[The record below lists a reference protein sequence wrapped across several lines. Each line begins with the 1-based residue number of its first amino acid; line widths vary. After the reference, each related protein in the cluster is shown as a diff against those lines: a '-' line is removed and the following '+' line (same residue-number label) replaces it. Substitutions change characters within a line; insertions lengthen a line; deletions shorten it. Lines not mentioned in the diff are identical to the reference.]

1 MSSIVVETVVPVMT
15 CGRCGAPST
24 QGQRF
29 CTDCGAL
36 LGRTV
41 ASSEYDALRDVAV
54 AGAGAVALARL
65 VDVVVCLLGAAAGA
79 GLLFLAHRAV
89 PSSDPLGTAIAG
101 AVTGLVVTAVIVAI
115 RASRTGRGPGG
126 LVTGTRVVDVEDALP
141 AGPVRQLSRLRG
153 HHPRPAGSGPWAAA
167 TGTLT
172 AALRAGREP
181 LSPAAPALGTA
192 FGAAASAGVRPGS
205 APLPGP
211 TPPVPTG
218 RASGLAAVP
227 VGRGA
232 APVGLDATRRS
243 GVGSAPVGSGPD
255 AGFAA
260 VPPPTAPVAD
270 ESVPA
275 DAVVLRFDSG
285 ALHWFRGTCVVGRNP
300 EAEPGV
306 ATVAVPDL
314 SRTLSK
320 THVALVQTDGAVLLR
335 DLGSTNGTSVVRPD
349 ASFEDLV
356 PGVDLFVAAGSTVR
370 IGDHAFVVDRVGAAA

>member
-15 CGRCGAPST
+15 CGRCGVPST

-41 ASSEYDALRDVAV
+41 ASAEYDALQGVAA
-54 AGAGAVALARL
+54 AGVGAVLLARF
-65 VDVVVCLLGAAAGA
+65 VDVVVVLLGGAAGA
-79 GLLFLAHRAV
+79 ALLFLAHTAV
-89 PSSDPLGTAIAG
+89 PSSDPVGTAVAG
-101 AVTGLVVTAVIVAI
+101 AVAGLVVTAAIVVI

-126 LVTGTRVVDVEDALP
+126 LLLGTRVVDTDDALP
-141 AGPVRQLSRLRG
+141 AGPVRQIARLG
-153 HHPRPAGSGPWAAA
+153 GRPHRRAAGTGPWAAA

-172 AALRAGREP
+172 AALRTGREP
-181 LSPAAPALGTA
+181 LDPAVPALGTA

-205 APLPGP
+205 GPLPG
-211 TPPVPTG
+211 G
-218 RASGLAAVP
+218 AVQ
-227 VGRGA
+227 A
-232 APVGLDATRRS
+232 GLDATRR
-243 GVGSAPVGSGPD
+243 
-255 AGFAA
+255 AGFGPTPAA
-260 VPPPTAPVAD
+260 AQQTAHGAAPAPGFAEVPPPTAPVAD
-270 ESVPA
+270 DSVPA

-285 ALHWFRGTCVVGRNP
+285 AVHWFHGTCVIGRNP

-320 THVALVQTDGAVLLR
+320 THVALVQATGVVVLR
-335 DLGSTNGTSVVRPD
+335 DLGSTNGTSVIRPD

-356 PGVDLFVAAGSTVR
+356 PGVDLPVPAGSTVR
-370 IGDHAFVVDRVGAAA
+370 IGDHAFLVDRTGATT

>member
-1 MSSIVVETVVPVMT
+1 MSSMVVETVVPVMT
-15 CGRCGAPST
+15 CGRCGAAST

-41 ASSEYDALRDVAV
+41 AADGYDALRDVAS
-54 AGAGAVALARL
+54 AGTGTVALARL

-79 GLLFLAHRAV
+79 ALLFLAHTAV
-89 PSSDPLGTAIAG
+89 PSSDPVGTAIAG
-101 AVTGLVVTAVIVAI
+101 AVLGVVVTAVIVVI

-126 LVTGTRVVDVEDALP
+126 LLLATRVVDVDDALP
-141 AGPVRQLSRLRG
+141 AGPVRQIARLRG
-153 HHPRPAGSGPWAAA
+153 GPHRRASGSGPWAGA

-172 AALRAGREP
+172 ASLRTGREP
-181 LSPAAPALGTA
+181 LSPAVPALGTA

-205 APLPGP
+205 APLPG
-211 TPPVPTG
+211 G
-218 RASGLAAVP
+218 AV
-227 VGRGA
+227 
-232 APVGLDATRRS
+232 PVGLDATRRS
-243 GVGSAPVGSGPD
+243 GAASTPAP
-255 AGFAA
+255 AFAV

-270 ESVPA
+270 DSVPV

-285 ALHWFRGTCVVGRNP
+285 AVHWFRGTCVVGRNP

-320 THVALVQTDGAVLLR
+320 THVALVQADGVVVLR

-356 PGVDLFVAAGSTVR
+356 PGVDLAVAAGSSVR
-370 IGDHAFVVDRVGAAA
+370 IGDHAFVVDRVGAAS

>member
-1 MSSIVVETVVPVMT
+1 MTSIVVETVVPVMT
-15 CGRCGAPST
+15 CGRCGVAST

-41 ASSEYDALRDVAV
+41 ASAEYDALRGVTT
-54 AGAGAVALARL
+54 AGTGAVLLARL

-79 GLLFLAHRAV
+79 ALLFLAHTAV
-89 PSSDPLGTAIAG
+89 PSSDPVGTAVAG
-101 AVTGLVVTAVIVAI
+101 AVTGIVVTGAIVVI

-126 LVTGTRVVDVEDALP
+126 LLLGTRVVDVDDALA
-141 AGPVRQLSRLRG
+141 AGPVRQIARLGRG
-153 HHPRPAGSGPWAAA
+153 PHRRADGAGPWAAS
-167 TGTLT
+167 TGTVT
-172 AALRAGREP
+172 ASLRTGREP
-181 LSPAAPALGTA
+181 LDPAVPALGAA

-205 APLPGP
+205 APLPG
-211 TPPVPTG
+211 G
-218 RASGLAAVP
+218 AVQ
-227 VGRGA
+227 A
-232 APVGLDATRRS
+232 GLDATRRAGFGATPMS
-243 GVGSAPVGSGPD
+243 AQTVGPAPAP

-270 ESVPA
+270 DSIPA

-285 ALHWFRGTCVVGRNP
+285 AQHWFRGTCVIGRNP

-320 THVALVQTDGAVLLR
+320 THVALVQTADVVVLR
-335 DLGSTNGTSVVRPD
+335 DLGSTNGTAVIRPD
-349 ASFEDLV
+349 ASFEELV
-356 PGVDLFVAAGSTVR
+356 PGVDLAIAAGWTVR
-370 IGDHAFVVDRVGAAA
+370 IGDHAFVVDRIGATT

>member
-15 CGRCGAPST
+15 CGRCGVAST

-41 ASSEYDALRDVAV
+41 ASAEYDALQGVAA
-54 AGAGAVALARL
+54 AGAGAVLLARL
-65 VDVVVCLLGAAAGA
+65 VDVLVCLLGGAAGA
-79 GLLFLAHRAV
+79 ALLFLAHGAV
-89 PSSDPLGTAIAG
+89 PSSDPVGTAVAG
-101 AVTGLVVTAVIVAI
+101 AVAGLVVTAAIVVI

-126 LVTGTRVVDVEDALP
+126 LLLGTRVVDTDDALP
-141 AGPVRQLSRLRG
+141 AGPVRQIARLG
-153 HHPRPAGSGPWAAA
+153 GRPHRRANGTGPWAAA

-172 AALRAGREP
+172 ASLRNGREP
-181 LSPAAPALGTA
+181 LDPAVPALGTA

-205 APLPGP
+205 APLPG
-211 TPPVPTG
+211 G
-218 RASGLAAVP
+218 AVQ
-227 VGRGA
+227 A
-232 APVGLDATRRS
+232 GLDATRR
-243 GVGSAPVGSGPD
+243 
-255 AGFAA
+255 AGFGPTPAA
-260 VPPPTAPVAD
+260 AQQTGHGFAEVPAPTPPVAD
-270 ESVPA
+270 ESVPV

-285 ALHWFRGTCVVGRNP
+285 ALHWFRGTCVIGRNP

-320 THVALVQTDGAVLLR
+320 THVALVQAAGVVVLR
-335 DLGSTNGTSVVRPD
+335 DLGSTNGTSVIRPD

-356 PGVDLFVAAGSTVR
+356 AGVDLAVPAGSTVR
-370 IGDHAFVVDRVGAAA
+370 IGDHAFVVDRVGATT

>member
-15 CGRCGAPST
+15 CGRCGAAST

-54 AGAGAVALARL
+54 ASAGAVALARL

-79 GLLFLAHRAV
+79 GLLFVAHTAV

-101 AVTGLVVTAVIVAI
+101 AVTGLVVTAVIVAM

-153 HHPRPAGSGPWAAA
+153 QHPRPAGSGPWAAA

-172 AALRAGREP
+172 ASLRAGREP

-205 APLPGP
+205 APLPGG
-211 TPPVPTG
+211 TD
-218 RASGLAAVP
+218 
-227 VGRGA
+227 
-232 APVGLDATRRS
+232 PVGLDATRRS
-243 GVGSAPVGSGPD
+243 EVGSGHD
-255 AGFAA
+255 GGFAA

-270 ESVPA
+270 ESAPV

-356 PGVDLFVAAGSTVR
+356 PGVDLRVAAGSTVR
-370 IGDHAFVVDRVGAAA
+370 IGDHAFVVDRVGVAA

>member
-15 CGRCGAPST
+15 CGRCGAAST

-54 AGAGAVALARL
+54 ASAGAVALARL

-79 GLLFLAHRAV
+79 GLLFVAHTAV

-101 AVTGLVVTAVIVAI
+101 AVTGLVVTAVIVAM

-153 HHPRPAGSGPWAAA
+153 QHPRPAGSGPWAAA

-172 AALRAGREP
+172 ASLRAGREP

-205 APLPGP
+205 APLPGG
-211 TPPVPTG
+211 TD
-218 RASGLAAVP
+218 
-227 VGRGA
+227 
-232 APVGLDATRRS
+232 PVGLDATRRS
-243 GVGSAPVGSGPD
+243 GVGSGHDG
-255 AGFAA
+255 GFAA

-270 ESVPA
+270 ESVPV

-356 PGVDLFVAAGSTVR
+356 PGVDLRVAAGSTVR
-370 IGDHAFVVDRVGAAA
+370 IGDHAFVVDRVGVAA

>member
-15 CGRCGAPST
+15 CGRCGAAST

-79 GLLFLAHRAV
+79 GLLFLAHTAV

-153 HHPRPAGSGPWAAA
+153 QHPRPAGAGPWAAA

-172 AALRAGREP
+172 ASLRAGREP

-205 APLPGP
+205 APLPGG
-211 TPPVPTG
+211 TD
-218 RASGLAAVP
+218 
-227 VGRGA
+227 
-232 APVGLDATRRS
+232 PVGLDATRRS
-243 GVGSAPVGSGPD
+243 GVGSAPVGSVPD
-255 AGFAA
+255 GGFAA

-275 DAVVLRFDSG
+275 DVVVLRFDSG

-320 THVALVQTDGAVLLR
+320 THVALVQTDGAVVLR
-335 DLGSTNGTSVVRPD
+335 DLGSTNGTSVIRPD
-349 ASFEDLV
+349 ASFEALV
-356 PGVDLFVAAGSTVR
+356 PGVDLTVTAGSTVR